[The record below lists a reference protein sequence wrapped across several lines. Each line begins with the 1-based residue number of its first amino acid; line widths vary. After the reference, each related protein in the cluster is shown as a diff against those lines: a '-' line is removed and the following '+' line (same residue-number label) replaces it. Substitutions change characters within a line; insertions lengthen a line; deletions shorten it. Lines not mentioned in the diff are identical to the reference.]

1 MKQNT
6 AVIGLTGQTGAGK
19 STVGES
25 LLRRGAAWVDA
36 DLIAHDVADN
46 EKAVSYTHLTLTTRW
61 SV

>member
-6 AVIGLTGQTGAGK
+6 VVIGLTGQTGAGK

-46 EKAVSYTHLTLTTRW
+46 E
-61 SV
+61 